1 MLKFWR
7 TRKETGK
14 AVNDAQGLSGGSRR
28 VEQERERQQEELQQ
42 QEDQEVEQANSPAKS
57 SEGTTKVKTERKTA
71 VAWRAKQ
78 ASC

>member
-14 AVNDAQGLSGGSRR
+14 AVNDAQGLSGGSWR

-42 QEDQEVEQANSPAKS
+42 QEDEEVEQANSPAKS

-78 ASC
+78 ASF